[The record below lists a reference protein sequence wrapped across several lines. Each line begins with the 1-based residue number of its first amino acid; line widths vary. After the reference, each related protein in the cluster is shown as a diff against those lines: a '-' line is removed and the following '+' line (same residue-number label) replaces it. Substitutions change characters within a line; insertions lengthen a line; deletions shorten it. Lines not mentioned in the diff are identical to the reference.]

1 MQVFTMQ
8 FPMIML
14 FYNPK
19 FLLEKSNL
27 SSQQCFTLLNLVVY
41 FKILGTCTFCCVH
54 QTEKPRKKLV
64 VIGSL
69 VAAFVSSN
77 QLVFHQTTKANNTPK
92 KIYRKTDSSRVKV
105 SSN

>member
-1 MQVFTMQ
+1 
-8 FPMIML
+8 MIML

-69 VAAFVSSN
+69 VAAFV
-77 QLVFHQTTKANNTPK
+77 LQTNLYFTRLLKLITPPK
-92 KIYRKTDSSRVKV
+92 KFIGKLTVQE
-105 SSN
+105 